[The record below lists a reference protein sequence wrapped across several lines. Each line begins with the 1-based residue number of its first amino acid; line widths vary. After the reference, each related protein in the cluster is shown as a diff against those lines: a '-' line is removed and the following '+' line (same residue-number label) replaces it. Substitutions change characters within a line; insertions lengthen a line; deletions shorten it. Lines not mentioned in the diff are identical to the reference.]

1 MAVQNLNKGKSKSNC
16 LCRETPELDSPS
28 VLEKN
33 RTFFRTAVNNI
44 ILLLS
49 DKITD
54 NLLCCRPHYQLYK
67 MLINLQ
73 LLSEVSLCI

>member
-1 MAVQNLNKGKSKSNC
+1 MAVQNLNKGKSQSNC

-33 RTFFRTAVNNI
+33 RTFFRTAVKTI

-67 MLINLQ
+67 MQIHLQ
-73 LLSEVSLCI
+73 LSCEVSLCI